1 MLLIALVAHNKFPYI
16 NFKIVDHS
24 IPNELDLFF
33 HHFVNNSIRSPEWY
47 TILLHNICYLDCKIY
62 CLICFDKNTKHRRA
76 FSFRDM
82 HKAFNVKIRV
92 TCIISVN
99 KMRCDKWFSLLLPFH
114 LDSTNSYLTISI
126 QIEEKKASFILGL
139 IQRYDAWTSVSST
152 FHSVFPVTSNPI
164 NVI

>member
-1 MLLIALVAHNKFPYI
+1 M
-16 NFKIVDHS
+16 NFLFNRTP
-24 IPNELDLFF
+24 PNDK
-33 HHFVNNSIRSPEWY
+33 Y
-47 TILLHNICYLDCKIY
+47 TCNINICYLAIKIY
-62 CLICFDKNTKHRRA
+62 CLVCFDKNTKHRRA

-126 QIEEKKASFILGL
+126 QIEEKKLHLFWVWFKGMMLGHL
-139 IQRYDAWTSVSST
+139 WAVHST
-152 FHSVFPVTSNPI
+152 PCFPWHQIPLMWYKKIWLVVWKGFTSNMLI
-164 NVI
+164 ANYNT

>member
-1 MLLIALVAHNKFPYI
+1 MVISELVNLISFLIILFATSSVSSWIFYSIVLLY
-16 NFKIVDHS
+16 
-24 IPNELDLFF
+24 
-33 HHFVNNSIRSPEWY
+33 
-47 TILLHNICYLDCKIY
+47 NICYLDCKIY

-126 QIEEKKASFILGL
+126 QIEEKKLHLFWVWFKAMMLGHL
-139 IQRYDAWTSVSST
+139 WAVHST
-152 FHSVFPVTSNPI
+152 LFSRDIKSY
-164 NVI
+164 

>member
-1 MLLIALVAHNKFPYI
+1 MYFLLNRIMIKKSYYI
-16 NFKIVDHS
+16 
-24 IPNELDLFF
+24 
-33 HHFVNNSIRSPEWY
+33 
-47 TILLHNICYLDCKIY
+47 NICYLDCKIY

-126 QIEEKKASFILGL
+126 QIEKKASFILGL

-152 FHSVFPVTSNPI
+152 LHSVFPWHQILLMWYKKIWLVVKKGFTSNLI
-164 NVI
+164 IANYNMY

>member
-1 MLLIALVAHNKFPYI
+1 MNFLFNRIKQSYYI
-16 NFKIVDHS
+16 
-24 IPNELDLFF
+24 
-33 HHFVNNSIRSPEWY
+33 
-47 TILLHNICYLDCKIY
+47 NICYLDCKIY

-126 QIEEKKASFILGL
+126 QIEEKSFIYFGFDSKVWCLDICEQYIPL
-139 IQRYDAWTSVSST
+139 RVSRDIKSYQCDIKR
-152 FHSVFPVTSNPI
+152 FDWLYRRVSLKI
-164 NVI
+164 W